1 MRCLALADAL
11 AREGGQVLLLTNP
24 DATQVLGAPGGPWQH
39 LSVAPGG
46 QAAVDAL
53 LRHWPE
59 GADLCVVDHYGW
71 DARDERLLQSGARR
85 VVVIDDLANRAH
97 ACDLLVDQN
106 LGRRPDDYAGLV
118 GPEVPLLTGP
128 RYALLR
134 AAFAAARSGE
144 GARGPAA
151 GSALAVLISLG
162 LSDPGGVL
170 LGLCQG
176 LAQRDMRARFQVVVS
191 PGAAS
196 HAALVALCAQDS
208 RFSLEGPQDAEGM
221 AGLMLAADVAIGGA
235 GVTAWERCAL
245 CLPSLVLVLADNQRA
260 GATALAAAG
269 AARVFEAD
277 AAGVEGL
284 IEALDGLVRQPATL
298 GEMARV
304 AGSIADGRGAARVA
318 AACGDMMAGIG
329 LRVAGPADGAQVWR
343 WRNAPAARAAS
354 RVTDEIPLDAHL
366 AWYDRAIADPRR
378 VILVG
383 RAAGVDVGMVR
394 FDETAAGTWEVSIAL
409 DPACAGRGL
418 GGRVLQR
425 ACAWMRA
432 EHAVRR
438 FSAMARE
445 TNAASLRI
453 FERNGFAI
461 GAPHQGWVAMT
472 TERHG
477 HGTA

>member
-1 MRCLALADAL
+1 
-11 AREGGQVLLLTNP
+11 
-24 DATQVLGAPGGPWQH
+24 
-39 LSVAPGG
+39 
-46 QAAVDAL
+46 
-53 LRHWPE
+53 
-59 GADLCVVDHYGW
+59 
-71 DARDERLLQSGARR
+71 
-85 VVVIDDLANRAH
+85 
-97 ACDLLVDQN
+97 
-106 LGRRPDDYAGLV
+106 
-118 GPEVPLLTGP
+118 
-128 RYALLR
+128 
-134 AAFAAARSGE
+134 
-144 GARGPAA
+144 
-151 GSALAVLISLG
+151 
-162 LSDPGGVL
+162 
-170 LGLCQG
+170 
-176 LAQRDMRARFQVVVS
+176 
-191 PGAAS
+191 
-196 HAALVALCAQDS
+196 
-208 RFSLEGPQDAEGM
+208 
-221 AGLMLAADVAIGGA
+221 
-235 GVTAWERCAL
+235 
-245 CLPSLVLVLADNQRA
+245 
-260 GATALAAAG
+260 
-269 AARVFEAD
+269 
-277 AAGVEGL
+277 
-284 IEALDGLVRQPATL
+284 
-298 GEMARV
+298 
-304 AGSIADGRGAARVA
+304 
-318 AACGDMMAGIG
+318 
-329 LRVAGPADGAQVWR
+329 LRVAGLADGAQVWR

-432 EHAVRR
+432 EHAVHR